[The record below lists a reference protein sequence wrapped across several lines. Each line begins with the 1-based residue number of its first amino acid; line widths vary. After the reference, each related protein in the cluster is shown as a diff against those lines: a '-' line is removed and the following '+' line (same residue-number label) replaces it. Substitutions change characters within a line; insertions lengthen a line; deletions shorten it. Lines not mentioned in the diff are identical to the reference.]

1 MLGLFSEVNRAEV
14 LAGLIFSFN
23 ELHFRMIMSGAC
35 CEFTNQE
42 DPVATS

>member
-35 CEFTNQE
+35 EFTNQE